1 MKYDFSGWA
10 TKNDIL
16 CTDGRTIRRD
26 AFKHC
31 DGKTVPLVW
40 NHQHNDPENVLG
52 QALLHNED
60 EGVRAYCSFNETRR
74 AQSAKIAV
82 LHGDV
87 DSLSIC
93 ANHLKQEG
101 GNVLHGDIKE
111 VSLVLAGANDGAHID
126 EVIRHGEISDD
137 ECVIYM
143 NELIDLEH
151 ADDDME
157 DAKPA
162 PKAVKEKPEPK
173 KEEDGEEEDEDGEE
187 TVRDVFNTLNEKQ
200 KKVVYALIGQALDE
214 ANGGEAKHADEDAE
228 DSDGDAED
236 DSEDGEETVGDVFN
250 TLNEK
255 QKKVVYALIGQ
266 ALSEANGEEA
276 KHADEDDAKD
286 DSDDSEE
293 TIGDIFDTLNEK
305 QKNVVYAL
313 IGEALQAGKE
323 ASHSDEDDGEETI
336 NHSDNTEGG
345 NEMKHN
351 IFETENAQPEEF
363 LTHAEQMD
371 IINEARTNKTSL
383 RDVVLQHGITD
394 ISNAYPESKATSD
407 RPQVIS
413 ENQDWVNVVLNG
425 VHHTPFSRIKSLFAD
440 LTAETARAKGYL
452 TKGTEK
458 IEEVIRLLKRE
469 TQPTTIYKLQKL
481 DRDDVVDIT
490 DFDVV
495 AWLKQE
501 MEVMLKAECARAYLI
516 GDGRGSTA
524 ADKIDEEKIRP
535 IWTMENLFAIQAT
548 AEVAST
554 ATAEDIAKAVIK
566 AAVKGFDD
574 YDGSGNTVLFI
585 APDKLSDMLLLED
598 GFSHRLYKTKE
609 ELAAAMMVDKIVAV
623 PPMKNKTRTVTIDST
638 DHTRNLVGIIVD
650 LRDYNVGQTR
660 GGQTNFFDNFDL
672 DFNKMEYLLETRQS
686 GSLVKPKSAIILE
699 YELGE

>member
-16 CTDGRTIRRD
+16 CTDGRTIRKD

-126 EVIRHGEISDD
+126 EVIRHGEISED

-151 ADDDME
+151 ADEDLE

-162 PKAVKEKPEPK
+162 PKPVPKNPEPK
-173 KEEDGEEEDEDGEE
+173 KGEDDPDDDEADENGEGADE
-187 TVRDVFNTLNEKQ
+187 TVADVFDTLSEKQ
-200 KKVVYALIGQALDE
+200 KKVVYALIGQALNE
-214 ANGGEAKHADEDAE
+214 ANGGEAKHADEDKKDDAE
-228 DSDGDAED
+228 DS
-236 DSEDGEETVGDVFN
+236 EETVGDIFN
-250 TLNEK
+250 TL
-255 QKKVVYALIGQ
+255 
-266 ALSEANGEEA
+266 
-276 KHADEDDAKD
+276 
-286 DSDDSEE
+286 
-293 TIGDIFDTLNEK
+293 TEK

-313 IGEALQAGKE
+313 IGEALESGKE
-323 ASHSDEDDGEETI
+323 ANHSDEDEGEEPEETEENI

-345 NEMKHN
+345 NEMKRN
-351 IFETENAQPEEF
+351 IFETANAQPEEV

-371 IINEARTNKTSL
+371 IINEARNSKASL
-383 RDVVLQHGITD
+383 RDIVLQHGITD
-394 ISNAYPESKATSD
+394 ISNAYPDSKATSD

-440 LTAETARAKGYL
+440 LTADTARAKGYL

-469 TQPTTIYKLQKL
+469 TQPTTVYKLQKL
-481 DRDDVVDIT
+481 DRDDIVDIT

-501 MEVMLKAECARAYLI
+501 MEVMLRAECARAYLI

-535 IWTMENLFAIQAT
+535 IWTMEDLFTIQAT

-609 ELAAAMMVDKIVAV
+609 ELAAAMMVDRIVAV
-623 PPMKNKTRTVTIDST
+623 PPMKNKTRTVTINST

-660 GGQTNFFDNFDL
+660 GGQTSFFDNFDL

-686 GSLVKPKSAIILE
+686 GSLVKPKSAIVLE

>member
-187 TVRDVFNTLNEKQ
+187 TVR
-200 KKVVYALIGQALDE
+200 
-214 ANGGEAKHADEDAE
+214 
-228 DSDGDAED
+228 
-236 DSEDGEETVGDVFN
+236 DVFN